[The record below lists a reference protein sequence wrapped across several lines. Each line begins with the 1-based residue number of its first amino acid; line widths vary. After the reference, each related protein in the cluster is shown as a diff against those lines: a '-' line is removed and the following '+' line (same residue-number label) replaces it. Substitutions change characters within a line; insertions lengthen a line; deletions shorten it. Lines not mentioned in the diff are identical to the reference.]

1 MSEIEVPNPKELGEL
16 KEKHFSRR
24 VALVTAFYAVLLAIT
39 SLGGNNAAKEMM
51 LAQQQSSDQWSFY
64 QSKVMREHVYRLE
77 AMRTKALLTER
88 GSAMGREARSEY
100 EALAKL
106 SDKEAGRYGLE
117 KKEIEKKSQE
127 LEKERDLYK
136 SKDPYFDLA
145 EALLQIAIVMAS
157 IAILADSLPVFGIS
171 LGSAAVGAVLMLN
184 GYLLVFTLPF
194 LK

>member
-1 MSEIEVPNPKELGEL
+1 MSEIEVPNPKELEEL

-24 VALVTAFYAVLLAIT
+24 VALVTAVYAVLLAIT

-64 QSKVMREHVYRLE
+64 QSKVMREHIYRLE
-77 AMRTKALLTER
+77 GKRTKAVLTER
-88 GSAMGREARSEY
+88 GSAMSREARSEY
-100 EALAKL
+100 EALA
-106 SDKEAGRYGLE
+106 SMSEKEAGRYAIE

-127 LEKERDLYK
+127 LEKERDIYK
-136 SKDPYFDLA
+136 SKDPYFDFA

-157 IAILADSLPVFGIS
+157 IAILADSLPVFCIS
-171 LGSAAVGAVLMLN
+171 VVSAAVGTVLMVN